1 MNSPT
6 YSIEREVIKEF
17 ESLVSNLAFA
27 LWFHK
32 KHVFFFS
39 LDISFSQMTTKRTF
53 GPYNQL
59 SF

>member
-1 MNSPT
+1 MNFPT

-17 ESLVSNLAFA
+17 ESFKVSNLAFA

-32 KHVFFFS
+32 NF
-39 LDISFSQMTTKRTF
+39 DISFSQMAAKRTF
-53 GPYNQL
+53 DPYNQL